1 MVEIEDVYKAFGTL
15 DDSRESESKLPACKG
30 NVVGAFCRQVFLW
43 LSRAS
48 YLPLVEQSFVSEK
61 EDERKLFDGCP
72 TLQCMVCHLLVSML
86 LMGRRNNDS
95 RIDSSDSK

>member
-72 TLQCMVCHLLVSML
+72 HTSVHGLPLVGLDVVDGQEKTTIRESTL
-86 LMGRRNNDS
+86 
-95 RIDSSDSK
+95 